1 MPLNADVL
9 TGVALAVTGSCLQFS
24 GMALKVAKHRGDEDA
39 AAELDPIQPNARPF
53 RAVCGCIFII
63 VGFSCE
69 LLSYVFLSVSSLFA
83 LSACGV
89 VASVVV
95 SSRLDRSK
103 VIWRDLTASV
113 TVLCGASCVFI
124 FSPKTSIPMTV
135 SQFTNQF
142 SLSSSVSGVVY
153 VLSVLVATWVAM
165 LVRGIPWEPARVRY
179 VEAVAPGILGGWVTV
194 SLKGLGSMIQQSVG
208 SWIDLVHWLPL
219 FLVFVVFVTVSVQH
233 YLLRDAIQSH
243 DQISLQY
250 IYFCFHYVS
259 SIIGG
264 AVIYGD
270 WSKLSVAAVAFLCL
284 GHFVVVS
291 GVMFAVTGRSFRLA
305 NSAYTRLSRIENDGF
320 AVTGR
325 APRRRKHMESVGSS
339 VHLEVRPDAMDA
351 TGMGY
356 QDETA
361 EPASV
366 RDLSTAEPR
375 PVSASS
381 SLSIAPLDPPKEVPI
396 EGNFSIAPP
405 VHNNA
410 TSASVIPWKLAAPPS
425 KKPVPPIADG
435 QLEAELDALLSFPSG
450 PSKLPTKQ
458 NHTVTHR
465 PDVNMME
472 RSASGTLF
480 AAKPSLKFD
489 DIENDDDILDG
500 ITDL

>member
-1 MPLNADVL
+1 MPLDADLL
-9 TGVALAVTGSCLQFS
+9 TGVALAVTSSCLQFC
-24 GMALKVAKHRGDEDA
+24 GMALKAAKHRGDEDA
-39 AAELDPIQPNARPF
+39 AVELDPIQPHARPF

-69 LLSYVFLSVSSLFA
+69 LLSYVYLSVSSLFA
-83 LSACGV
+83 LSVCGV

-103 VIWRDLTASV
+103 MIWRDVTAAA

-135 SQFTNQF
+135 NQFASQF

-165 LVRGIPWEPARVRY
+165 LVRGIAWDPSRARY
-179 VEAVAPGILGGWVTV
+179 VEAVAPGILGGWVTL

-208 SWIDLVHWLPL
+208 SWIDLLHWLPF
-219 FLVFVVFVTVSVQH
+219 FLVFVVFVTASVQH

-259 SIIGG
+259 SVIGG
-264 AVIYGD
+264 AVVFGD

-291 GVMFAVTGRSFRLA
+291 GVMFAVTGRAFRLA

-320 AVTGR
+320 AVSGR
-325 APRRRKHMESVGSS
+325 APRRRKHTESVGSS
-339 VHLEVRPDAMDA
+339 VHLEVRSDGMDA
-351 TGMGY
+351 GSIGF
-356 QDETA
+356 QEDAVEL
-361 EPASV
+361 ASV
-366 RDLSTAEPR
+366 RDASSAEPR
-375 PVSASS
+375 PATVNS
-381 SLSIAPLDPPKEVPI
+381 SLPVAPLDPPKEVPI

-410 TSASVIPWKLAAPPS
+410 TAASVIPWKLAAPPS
-425 KKPVPPIADG
+425 KKTVPPIADG
-435 QLEAELDALLSFPSG
+435 QLDAELDALLSFPSG

-458 NHTVTHR
+458 NHTHR
-465 PDVNMME
+465 PDVHMMME